1 MNRLTRIA
9 DKYETDKGSVND
21 AHLYTEFYQ
30 RFFEKYEF
38 PKILEFGTWHG
49 GSTKMFNDFF
59 DGDCLIWTCDIMKES
74 QEYVSGMSNVNFI
87 NVDISKGEE
96 LSKLYE
102 SLKDIQFDIIIDD
115 ASHIWGDQ
123 MSLLSKFHK
132 LLKREGI
139 YVLEDIHYSRLYPD
153 MENSPLFFLNFLTP
167 SIQLTEEENKEL
179 IDNIK
184 DVQIYS
190 RKNNSENM
198 VKEFGG
204 RSMTAIITFEK

>member
-1 MNRLTRIA
+1 
-9 DKYETDKGSVND
+9 
-21 AHLYTEFYQ
+21 
-30 RFFEKYEF
+30 
-38 PKILEFGTWHG
+38 
-49 GSTKMFNDFF
+49 
-59 DGDCLIWTCDIMKES
+59 MKES
-74 QEYVSGMSNVNFI
+74 QEYVSGMSNVNFV

-102 SLKDIQFDIIIDD
+102 ALKDIQFDIIIDD

-132 LLKREGI
+132 LLKQDGI
-139 YVLEDIHYSRLYPD
+139 YILEDIHYSRLYSD

-167 SIQLTEEENKEL
+167 NVQLTEEENKEL
-179 IDNIK
+179 IDKIK

-198 VKEFGG
+198 VKEYGG